1 MSIQSQIDQI
11 NWYHE
16 FDFGNGLIAKPKT
29 ADYKSHRALWSF
41 IERELDRT
49 DFSGKTVLDIGCWDG
64 YWSFYAERRGA
75 AHVLATDDRSQNWA
89 GDTGFKLAKT
99 LLDSNVE
106 ADTTKSIYDLG
117 TLGRTFDVILCL
129 GVYYHLLDP
138 FYAFAQV
145 RHCCHQSTIVIVEG
159 DAVFTGTDPGVQTA
173 AYFAADAA
181 QAPRF
186 VPDTETLKRML
197 RATYFTVEAE
207 AAFSLQTFAA
217 IEHQLQRNLLGT
229 NRILLKCRPLF
240 GMNDFHVY
248 RPPFGLD
255 KYDARWQ
262 RE

>member
-1 MSIQSQIDQI
+1 
-11 NWYHE
+11 
-16 FDFGNGLIAKPKT
+16 
-29 ADYKSHRALWSF
+29 
-41 IERELDRT
+41 
-49 DFSGKTVLDIGCWDG
+49 
-64 YWSFYAERRGA
+64 
-75 AHVLATDDRSQNWA
+75 
-89 GDTGFKLAKT
+89 
-99 LLDSNVE
+99 
-106 ADTTKSIYDLG
+106 
-117 TLGRTFDVILCL
+117 
-129 GVYYHLLDP
+129 
-138 FYAFAQV
+138 
-145 RHCCHQSTIVIVEG
+145 VIVEG

-217 IEHQLQRNLLGT
+217 IEDQQQRNLLGT